1 MRSYTDVNFVGS
13 VESRS
18 SIDYLLIIIG
28 GSRRRRW
35 WRRRSVIGIRS
46 VGGLTV
52 IVVRR
57 LLMKLSLIIKLTR
70 LIIRILRM
78 RI

>member
-1 MRSYTDVNFVGS
+1 MRSYTDVKFVGS

-18 SIDYLLIIIG
+18 IIDYLLIIIG
-28 GSRRRRW
+28 GSRRRRG
-35 WRRRSVIGIRS
+35 WRRRHVIGIRS